1 MRAGRRCRAAVAAI
15 GAALLVLVAAP
26 PPAAGAEPAGRGA
39 RTPRTAEGSG
49 LVLVLDSSASM
60 AEDDG
65 TGRSRME
72 SARQAVG
79 TVVDALPD
87 GHPTGLRVHGAGRSP
102 GCTDTRAVL
111 PVRPLDRAGLK
122 DAVRGVRPGGG
133 SPVGLALTEAARDLP
148 APSGGRLATRTVLLV
163 SDGEDTCGAPRPCE
177 VAARLAGA
185 DTGLRVDT
193 VGFQVEGAA
202 REELECVA
210 GAGNGRYYDAPDA
223 DALARQLQRS
233 AGLSADGY
241 RLRGARVT
249 GTPGPGDAP
258 PLAPGQYLDTIG
270 PGERR
275 HYTVALDARST
286 VTFSATAVPQ
296 PGTAVGADDGLR
308 TRIVRGADGVCGSGS
323 ARFGQDEG
331 AAPLTS
337 AVTRVPTARAA
348 GSCDA
353 AGRYR
358 LVVEREGTADADAAR
373 WPLELTHA
381 VEEPPAG
388 GATPARPQPG
398 YGAGAD
404 AVLPAGD
411 PTPVAGGTG
420 FNDAEEIADGAWRD
434 TLLPSQT
441 LWYKVPVGWGQQ
453 LRYDV
458 EFADEAS
465 TGGGSPVRSYG
476 ATQVYTPARV
486 PVGSGAAGFRR
497 TTAYDGRPA
506 VLEMGTVPVA
516 WANRREHRPEVVPV
530 HSTGGFYIAVTLG
543 ARAAEIARDTGI
555 GVVLRVSVLGDEL
568 AGPQRDA
575 PALGGRDAGAG
586 DNGGD
591 SAAARDSA
599 PGAGAG
605 WSGAA
610 TAAAAGGGVLAAT
623 VLAVLLRR
631 RAAVTGPG
639 GHPPGART
647 DSSSTRRS
655 A

>member
-1 MRAGRRCRAAVAAI
+1 M
-15 GAALLVLVAAP
+15 GAALLVLAAAP
-26 PPAAGAEPAGRGA
+26 LPAAASEAAGRA
-39 RTPRTAEGSG
+39 SRAPQTSAGSG
-49 LVLVLDSSASM
+49 LVMVLDSSGSM

-65 TGRSRME
+65 TGRTRME

-87 GHPTGLRVHGAGRSP
+87 GHPTGLRVYGADRPS

-122 DAVRGVRPGGG
+122 DAVRGVRPGGD

-148 APSGGRLATRTVLLV
+148 ATPGRTVATRTILLV
-163 SDGEDTCGAPRPCE
+163 SDGEDTCGGPRACE

-185 DTGLRVDT
+185 DASLRVDT
-193 VGFQVEGAA
+193 VGFQVGGAA

-210 GAGNGRYYDAPDA
+210 RAGHGRYHDAPDA

-241 RLRGARVT
+241 RFRGAPAA
-249 GTPGPGDAP
+249 GTPGPAGAP
-258 PLAPGQYLDTIG
+258 LLVPGRYLDTIG

-275 HYTVALDARST
+275 HYAVDLDARST
-286 VTFSATAVPQ
+286 VTFAATAVPR
-296 PGTAVGADDGLR
+296 PGTAVGPRDGLR
-308 TRIVRGADGVCGSGS
+308 TRIAYGTEGSCGS
-323 ARFGQDEG
+323 RTEYVGQDEG

-337 AVTRVPTARAA
+337 AVTRVPTPRGGGRCDRA
-348 GSCDA
+348 G
-353 AGRYR
+353 GYR
-358 LVVEREGTADADAAR
+358 LVVERESGADTDSAR
-373 WPLELTHA
+373 WPLELA
-381 VEEPPAG
+381 YEAQEPLAEG
-388 GATPARPQPG
+388 VTPAQSRPG
-398 YGAGAD
+398 YGSSAD

-411 PTPVAGGTG
+411 PTEIAGGTG
-420 FNDAEEIADGAWRD
+420 FNDAEEIADGVWRD
-434 TLLPSQT
+434 ALLPSQT

-458 EFADEAS
+458 EFGNEPPVD
-465 TGGGSPVRSYG
+465 GGSAARSYG

-486 PVGSGAAGFRR
+486 PVGPGAAGFSR

-516 WANRREHRPEVVPV
+516 WTNRHEHHPNVVPV
-530 HSTGGFYIAVTLG
+530 HTAGDFYIAVTLG
-543 ARAAEIARDTGI
+543 AKAAEIARNARI
-555 GVVLRVSVLGDEL
+555 AVVLRVAVLGDEL
-568 AGPQRDA
+568 AGPQHDA
-575 PALGGRDAGAG
+575 PVRAGGGAGAG
-586 DNGGD
+586 DNRGD
-591 SAAARDSA
+591 SAAGRDSA

-610 TAAAAGGGVLAAT
+610 QAAAVGGGAVLAAT

-631 RAAVTGPG
+631 RAAATGPHG
-639 GHPPGART
+639 RATDAWT